1 MSGTISV
8 KAYTRSKPEKAP
20 DPFQSVID
28 ARLAKRRAEA
38 EAFRRANE
46 YRNEIG
52 YKPAPNAL
60 AIIISKLRR
69 LAVDWKAVK

>member
-1 MSGTISV
+1 MTGTVSV
-8 KAYTRSKPEKAP
+8 KAYTRSKPEKAQ
-20 DPFQSVID
+20 DPFQPVID
-28 ARLAKRRAEA
+28 TKLAKRRAEA

-46 YRNEIG
+46 YRNGIG

-60 AIIISKLRR
+60 SVIVSKLRR